1 MNVLMISPHF
11 PPNFYLFCVALSK
24 LPNVRVLVISDA
36 EFHSLRPELAQAT
49 TKYYKVSDLE
59 NYDEV
64 MRGVAFMIHL
74 YGRIHRL
81 ESHNEHWLE
90 NDARLRLDFNI
101 PGLRPELMEP
111 IKKKSG
117 MKKKFQEA
125 GLRVARGTK
134 ASSREQALR
143 FAAEVGY
150 PIVAKPDKGVGAQAT
165 YKIEKEE
172 DFEKVEFEAGYF
184 LEEFVRGTIVTFD
197 GLVDGTGDPIFFT
210 SHEYSQGI
218 MEVAAMDTHISYYSL
233 RQIPPDLELAGRKI
247 IKAFDLRERFFHFEF
262 FRTQE
267 EKALPNGEK
276 SSLVCLEVNMRP
288 PGGYTTD
295 MFNFANDIDVYS
307 VWAKMITS
315 PNAKLPEP
323 LVYTRPY
330 HVSYTAMKRRIKYK
344 HGDQD
349 IKAHKCASK
358 IVFSGSLPKGLSLMG
373 DYFFMTKSEN
383 LQELLD
389 FTQFLWE

>member
-1 MNVLMISPHF
+1 M
-11 PPNFYLFCVALSK
+11 
-24 LPNVRVLVISDA
+24 
-36 EFHSLRPELAQAT
+36 RPELLGAI
-49 TKYYKVSDLE
+49 TKFYKVNDLE

-64 MRGVAFMIHL
+64 MRGVGFFVHL
-74 YGRIHRL
+74 FGRIHRL

-101 PGLRPELMEP
+101 PGLKPESMEP

-125 GLRVARGTK
+125 GLRVARGSK
-134 ASSREQALR
+134 ASTREQALR

-172 DFEKVEFEAGYF
+172 DFAQVTFESGYF
-184 LEEFVRGTIVTFD
+184 LEEFICGKIVTFD
-197 GLVDGTGDPIFFT
+197 GLVDGTGELVFFT

-218 MEVAAMDTHISYYSL
+218 MEVAAMDTHVNYYSM
-233 RQIPPDLELAGRKI
+233 REIHEDLESAGRKI

-262 FRTQE
+262 FRTKE
-267 EKALPNGEK
+267 EKLLPNGEK

-288 PGGYTTD
+288 PGGFTTD

-307 VWAKMITS
+307 AWARMVTS
-315 PNAKLPEP
+315 PNGKLPEP
-323 LVYTRPY
+323 LVYSRPY

-344 HGDQD
+344 HGPEE
-349 IKAHKCASK
+349 IKAHKTANK
-358 IVFSGSLPKGLSLMG
+358 IVFSGNLPKGLSLMG
-373 DYFFMTKSEN
+373 DYFYMTKSEN